1 MKNRKKISILYGLEA
16 AGGGAL
22 KHLTYLVTHLDKE
35 LFDITVIL
43 SPNRPDRIDSE
54 IDKLKQSGARIMELS
69 MKREFS
75 LFLDLRLV
83 YRIYRHLRR
92 HRYDIIHAHS
102 SKAGFTFR
110 VAAWLS
116 GGASVVYTPHCF
128 YFQGKKGI
136 SRWFYSRVEKWLGR
150 ITSYL
155 VVSNNERDYALQY
168 GIAAEKKLVTINN
181 AIDFIEY
188 DSREQSGQIRA
199 KLGIDEKSIII
210 GSVGR
215 LTEQKDLVTY
225 IYAAREVLK
234 EHRNVVFL
242 IAGDGELKDE
252 LQKLIEEL
260 RLQDKVLIIG
270 HYSNISD
277 IYAVIDIFVSTSLW
291 EGMPY
296 VILEAM
302 WFKKPVVA
310 SDLGYRGLL
319 HDKEN
324 GFLVKAGDY
333 TGFAE
338 IIKVLLRNNNLIR
351 EMGEKGHSLVNT
363 HFNFANFIRDHEL
376 FYKKL
381 TDKRPPITDNRE
393 DAKTRRST
401 KTNS

>member
-1 MKNRKKISILYGLEA
+1 MKNRKISILYGLEA

-35 LFDITVIL
+35 TFDITVIL

-54 IDKLKQSGARIMELS
+54 IEKLRQSGARFMEMS
-69 MKREFS
+69 MRRQFNLFKD
-75 LFLDLRLV
+75 LFLI

-92 HRYDIIHAHS
+92 NRYDIIHAHS

-110 VAAWLS
+110 LAAWLNGS
-116 GGASVVYTPHCF
+116 ASAVYTPHCF

-136 SRWFYSRVEKWLGR
+136 RRWFYSRVEQWLAK

-155 VVSNNERDYALQY
+155 VVSNNEREYALQY
-168 GIAAEKKLVTINN
+168 GIATEEKLITINN

-188 DSREQSGQIRA
+188 DSRAQSEQIR
-199 KLGIDEKSIII
+199 KKFGIAEDSIVI

-225 IYAAREVLK
+225 IYAAREVVK
-234 EHRNVVFL
+234 EHGNVIFL
-242 IAGDGELKDE
+242 VAGDGELKEE
-252 LQKLIEEL
+252 LQNLIAAL
-260 RLQDKVLIIG
+260 HLQSKVLIIG
-270 HYSNISD
+270 HYGNISD

-310 SDLGYRGLL
+310 SDLGYKGLL

-338 IIKVLLRNNNLIR
+338 IIKILLRNNNLMR

-363 HFNFANFIRDHEL
+363 HFNFASFIRQHES
-376 FYKKL
+376 FYKDL
-381 TDKRPPITDNRE
+381 
-393 DAKTRRST
+393 AG
-401 KTNS
+401 

>member
-1 MKNRKKISILYGLEA
+1 M
-16 AGGGAL
+16 

-35 LFDITVIL
+35 TFDITVIL

-54 IDKLKQSGARIMELS
+54 IEKLKQSGARIMEMS
-69 MKREFS
+69 MRRQFNLFKD
-75 LFLDLRLV
+75 LFLI

-92 HRYDIIHAHS
+92 NRYDIIHAHS

-110 VAAWLS
+110 LAAWLS
-116 GGASVVYTPHCF
+116 GSASVVYTPHCF

-136 SRWFYSRVEKWLGR
+136 RRWFYSRVERWLAG

-168 GIAAEKKLVTINN
+168 GIATEEKLITINN

-188 DSREQSGQIRA
+188 DSRAQSEQIR
-199 KLGIDEKSIII
+199 KKFGIAEDSIVI

-225 IYAAREVLK
+225 IYAAREVVK
-234 EHRNVVFL
+234 EHSNVVFL
-242 IAGDGELKDE
+242 VAGDGELKEE
-252 LQKLIEEL
+252 LQSLIAAL
-260 RLQDKVLIIG
+260 HLQSKVLIIG

-310 SDLGYRGLL
+310 SDLGYKGLL

-338 IIKVLLRNNNLIR
+338 IIKILLRNNNLMR

-363 HFNFANFIRDHEL
+363 HFNFTSFIRQHES
-376 FYKKL
+376 FYKHIAGQPQS
-381 TDKRPPITDNRE
+381 R
-393 DAKTRRST
+393 
-401 KTNS
+401 

>member
-1 MKNRKKISILYGLEA
+1 MKKGKTRILYGLEA

-35 LFDITVIL
+35 QFDITVIL

-54 IDKLKQSGARIMELS
+54 IEKLEQSGTRIIEMN
-69 MKREFS
+69 MRREFH
-75 LFLDLRLV
+75 LFRELLL
-83 YRIYRHLRR
+83 IFKLYRHLRQ

-110 VAAWLS
+110 IAAWL
-116 GGASVVYTPHCF
+116 GRRAAVVYTPHCF
-128 YFQGKKGI
+128 YFQGKRGTRK
-136 SRWFYSRVEKWLGR
+136 WFYARVEKWLGR

-168 GIAAEKKLVTINN
+168 RIATEEKLVTINN

-199 KLGIDEKSIII
+199 RLGIGEDSIVI

-215 LTEQKDLVTY
+215 LTQQKDLVTY
-225 IYAAREVLK
+225 IHAAREVLR
-234 EHRNVVFL
+234 EHNNVVFL
-242 IAGDGELKDE
+242 IAGDGELKEE
-252 LQKLIEEL
+252 LQKLIEDL
-260 RLQDKVLIIG
+260 NLQHKVLIIG

-333 TGFAE
+333 VGFAE
-338 IIKVLLRNNNLIR
+338 IIKVLLRNNNLMK

-363 HFNFANFIRDHEL
+363 HFNFENFIRQHET
-376 FYKKL
+376 FYKRL
-381 TDKRPPITDNRE
+381 
-393 DAKTRRST
+393 AG
-401 KTNS
+401 